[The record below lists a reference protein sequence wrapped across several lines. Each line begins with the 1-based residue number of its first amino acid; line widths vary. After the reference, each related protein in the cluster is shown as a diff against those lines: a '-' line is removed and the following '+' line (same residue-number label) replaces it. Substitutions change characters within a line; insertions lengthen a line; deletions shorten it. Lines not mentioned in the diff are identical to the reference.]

1 MENQEPFSYDQAMKR
16 IEEIIFQLEQDDRG
30 IDELAAMV
38 KEASTLVKNCKQK
51 LKDTEE
57 TISKAFEEE

>member
-1 MENQEPFSYDQAMKR
+1 MEKQEPFSYDLAMKR
-16 IEEIIFQLEQDDRG
+16 IEEIISQLEQDDRG

-38 KEASTLVKNCKQK
+38 KEASELVKNCKRK